1 MDMDSRVVRMTKGH
15 KTSDKI
21 LAAIAPGQK
30 VIGQI
35 CICGR
40 MALRGNQEECDE
52 C

>member
-1 MDMDSRVVRMTKGH
+1 MEMDNKVVRMTWGH
-15 KTSDKI
+15 QNSDKI

-40 MALRGNQEECDE
+40 MALRGN
-52 C
+52 